1 MLLLFAVVASFG
13 NPTGGVVVNGDA
25 IIQNAVPGLT
35 TIVQSSDR
43 AVIDWQSFSIQAGEH
58 TNFIVPDATS
68 ATLNRVLGCD
78 PSIINGSLTSNG
90 HLFLI
95 NSNGIVF
102 GHGATVDVAGLTA
115 SALNLDNC
123 AFMTGGDL
131 VFSGSSQ
138 AQVKNEGVI
147 TASSG
152 DVFLIGYQVSNSGT
166 VRAPNGTVGL
176 AAGSEVLIKA
186 VGDERVVVRTAS
198 GFRKKYGI
206 SNSGVIEAS
215 VAELKAHG
223 GNVYAL
229 AIRNTGRVAAT
240 GATVQGGRIML
251 RADGGKIENSGTLV
265 ARGTAG
271 RGGQISVQAG
281 TGGQVTID
289 GRVDADGTTGAGGK
303 VAIAGEKVEIR
314 RAIAVTA
321 DGQTE
326 GGQIDI
332 VANEAGSSVTTIAG
346 TVSASSSAGKGGEIR
361 LGGNS
366 LTIQSGA
373 EIRADGQTGGGR
385 VFAGGGWEV
394 GATSVLDSNCV
405 TVECG
410 ALLSANAIE
419 SGDGGK
425 VVITSG
431 SQLSFDGRVQARGGN
446 TSGDGGFA
454 ELSAGDS
461 VTIERLTGRVDL
473 SAPQGSAGRLLL
485 RSSEWEIADRCAW
498 SSNANRLDDGDVSSF
513 LDSANLAIQTVLKAS
528 GGNGNVVINGPMAW
542 SAANA
547 LTITSACDFIL
558 LAGGSIE
565 SLGGGD
571 VTLSA
576 ARSALVESGA
586 GISTT
591 TGNVVIRANQS
602 TTPLPGDFNG
612 ITINGSISTQ
622 SGGITLAGRGGSTG
636 AAIILDDASLRT
648 QAGGVIAL
656 KTSGGAVTGNGALI
670 SSSLVME
677 GDGDFTLNGTGNQ
690 IGTVATAGVVRSVTL
705 TNSTALTIGVVGTAE
720 GLSAVGDIRVGTATQ
735 GLSILRNVTSQSG
748 VIALSGGIITVNGA
762 TVSSTGSAPVTLT
775 GSQFVLNQQPVIKG
789 VLIGSGGNAQITLND
804 SNLTLGETY
813 TLDAARIT
821 AGSRIYDF
829 QNVSV
834 INLELGAGDDSSN
847 TNFFTFTQFLNA
859 GGGTNKLFVN
869 GSQPTT
875 SPLTKPGF
883 GTITFTGFAAPPVQA
898 SVRPDGT
905 PFGSIVLQN
914 AQPGTPGGSSG
925 TQTNNFNSTS
935 IAGAAGVG
943 GAGGISAAT
952 GGLLANVAGAMGQN
966 LGFASPGGGAPPSLN
981 LQSQMNA
988 STAPG
993 VESELNAALGGD
1005 GTMGVRSGTGLVSV
1019 NPQGPPPSVATVAQ
1033 LDAGMSLN
1041 ALAELSFGVFGVSQ
1055 VTVNSALGAQ
1065 SLDVGGASPSLAM
1078 RGTLAQTAS
1087 PESFSQL
1094 STVLGGDG
1102 TARVEAL
1109 AGTIGIDLRGLPVPF
1124 ETQATLM
1131 SIISAGAV
1139 GELFLALGGTGESI
1153 VNDTHGLTRM
1163 DASGAAASSATAAA
1177 VLAQLAAP
1185 RMSQMSLITGGD
1197 GAGVMQPTDGTQSTA
1212 LDAILPGPFVK
1223 ARLTDATSQ
1232 QSQEELDRATR

>member
-1 MLLLFAVVASFG
+1 MLLLFAALSSFG

-43 AVIDWQSFSIQAGEH
+43 AVIDWQSFSINAGER

-78 PSIINGSLTSNG
+78 PSLINGSLTSNG

-102 GHGATVDVAGLTA
+102 GHGAIVDVAGLTA
-115 SALNLDNC
+115 STLNLDNC
-123 AFMTGGDL
+123 AFMAGGDL

-138 AQVKNEGVI
+138 AKVKNEGVI
-147 TASSG
+147 TAASG

-166 VRAPNGTVGL
+166 IRAPNGTAGL

-240 GATVQGGRIML
+240 GATVQGGRILL
-251 RADGGKIENSGTLV
+251 RADGGKIENSGMLV

-281 TGGQVTID
+281 TGGQVTIN

-332 VANEAGSSVTTIAG
+332 GADEAGSSVTEIAG
-346 TVSASSSAGKGGEIR
+346 TVSASSAGKGGEIR
-361 LGGNS
+361 LGGSS

-405 TVECG
+405 SVECG

-446 TSGDGGFA
+446 TSGNGGFA

-473 SAPQGSAGRLLL
+473 SAPQGSAGRLLM
-485 RSSEWEIADRCAW
+485 RSSEWEIADRCVW
-498 SSNANRLDDGDVSSF
+498 TSNANRLDDADVSSF
-513 LDSANLAIQTVLKAS
+513 LDSANLAIQTVLKTSA
-528 GGNGNVVINGPMAW
+528 GNGNVVMKGQIAW

-547 LTITSACDFIL
+547 LTITSDCDFL
-558 LAGGSIE
+558 LLEGSSIA

-576 ARSALVESGA
+576 ARSVLIESGA
-586 GISTT
+586 SITTT
-591 TGNVVIRANQS
+591 TGNVVVRANQNA
-602 TTPLPGDFNG
+602 TPLAGAFNG
-612 ITINGSISTQ
+612 ITISGTIATQ
-622 SGGITLAGRGGSTG
+622 GGGITLAGRGGSTG
-636 AAIILDDASLRT
+636 VAIILDDASLRT

-656 KTSGGAVTGNGALI
+656 KTSGGTVTGDGSLI
-670 SSSLVME
+670 TGSLVME
-677 GDGDFTLNGTGNQ
+677 GDGDFTLNGSGNQ

-705 TNSTALTIGVVGTAE
+705 ANSTALTIGVVGTAS
-720 GLSAVGDIRVGTATQ
+720 GLSAAGDIRVSTATQ
-735 GLSILRNVTSQSG
+735 GLSILRNVTSQGG
-748 VIALSGGIITVNGA
+748 VIAVSGGIITVDGA
-762 TVSSTGSAPVTLT
+762 TVSSAGGASVTITG
-775 GSQFVLNQQPVIKG
+775 GQFVLKQQPVIKG
-789 VLIGSGGNAQITLND
+789 VLSGSGGNAQITLDD
-804 SNLTLGETY
+804 SNLTQGESY
-813 TLDAARIT
+813 TIDATRIT

-834 INLELGAGDDSSN
+834 ISLDLGTGDDSSN
-847 TNFFTFTQFLNA
+847 TNFFTFAQFLNA

-869 GSQPTT
+869 GSQPTS

-883 GTITFTGFAAPPVQA
+883 GTITFTGFAAPPAQV

-935 IAGAAGVG
+935 IAGAVGAG

-952 GGLLANVAGAMGQN
+952 GGLLANVAGAMGQS
-966 LGFASPGGGAPPSLN
+966 LGFSTPGGGPPPSLN
-981 LQSQMNA
+981 LQSQLNA

-1102 TARVEAL
+1102 TARVEAV
-1109 AGTIGIDLRGLPVPF
+1109 AGTIGIDLKGLPVPL

-1131 SIISAGAV
+1131 SIISVGAV

-1153 VNDTHGLTRM
+1153 VNDTHGLTSM
-1163 DASGAAASSATAAA
+1163 DASGTAASNEIAAA

-1185 RMSQMSLITGGD
+1185 RMSQMSLITGGY
-1197 GAGVMQPTDGTQSTA
+1197 GAGVMQPADGTQSTS

-1223 ARLTDATSQ
+1223 ARLIDATSQ